1 MKPSYIACAI
11 ALALG
16 SAIAAP
22 VLAADDNALFFGD
35 WHGARPDAPGIKFD
49 FGYVGETAHNFSGGK
64 KHLTEYT
71 DQWSFGATLDLDR
84 LMRWRG
90 ATFQI
95 AITDRNGNDLGA
107 EAGIGNNQLIQEVY
121 GRGQTWHLTVFALDQ
136 QFFGGALDWRIG
148 RLPVGSDI
156 HGFSCDFQNLT
167 FCGAQPGNI
176 VGDYWVNWPTSQ
188 WGTRLKYR
196 TSAETFV
203 QLGVYQLSPDYIDD
217 NYARHNGLKLDV
229 PDTSGWLLPLEFG
242 WTPTWKGLPGS
253 YRAGVWYNTAGGDDL
268 VDDVDHRPRALT
280 GDEPRQRDSRYGA
293 YVSFQ
298 QQVTGDTPNDGW
310 LVFFN
315 ATQADTATSATDRQ
329 IALGGEYHGP
339 FGRPYDFIGIAV
351 GATHAN
357 GRQARYQ
364 RLYNETHPDDTQ
376 LVHDGNEYVG
386 EVFYSF
392 SPVRSMQLR
401 ANLQYIHNPGGT
413 DLHDA
418 FVAGLK
424 TVISF

>member
-1 MKPSYIACAI
+1 MKTSCIAFGI

-16 SAIAAP
+16 TITAP
-22 VLAADDNALFFGD
+22 ALAADDGNLLFGN
-35 WHGARPDAPGIKFD
+35 WRGTRPDVEGIDFD

-64 KHLTEYT
+64 EHMTEYT
-71 DQWSFGATLDLDR
+71 DQWSFGAKLDLNQ
-84 LMRWRG
+84 LFTWPH
-90 ATFQI
+90 ATFDI
-95 AITDRNGNDLGA
+95 AITHRSGKDLGA

-136 QFFGGALDWRIG
+136 QFLDGLLDWRIG
-148 RLPVGSDI
+148 RLPVGSDF

-167 FCGAQPGNI
+167 FCGTQPGNI

-188 WGTRLKYR
+188 WATRLKVR
-196 TSAETFV
+196 TSAKTYV
-203 QLGVYQLSPDYIDD
+203 QLGAYQLSPDYVDD
-217 NYARHNGLKLDV
+217 EYARHKGLSLDI

-242 WTPTWKGLPGS
+242 WTPTRNGLPGS
-253 YRAGVWYNTAGGDDL
+253 YKVGIWYNTAGGDDL
-268 VDDVDHRPRALT
+268 YDDVDRQPRALT
-280 GDEPRQRDSRYGA
+280 GEAPRQHGSRYGA
-293 YVSFQ
+293 YVSLQ
-298 QQVTGDTPNDGW
+298 QQLTGEPGGDGW

-315 ATQADTATSATDRQ
+315 ASQADTATSATDRQ

-339 FGRPYDFIGIAV
+339 FGRPNKPPPTAFRAPPTNNSRV
-351 GATHAN
+351 
-357 GRQARYQ
+357 ARYQ
-364 RLYNETHPDDTQ
+364 RLFNEAHPDDAG
-376 LVHDGNEYVG
+376 LVHDGNEYVS

-413 DLHDA
+413 DLDDA

-424 TVISF
+424 TVVSF